1 MKPIVH
7 FVLTWTLFFLLSHS
21 SFAQSTGQTQ
31 SISFI
36 KARAMLRTG
45 ERLETDNGIL
55 FPTYLMASIGGRK
68 LTIQRE
74 NIRILEI
81 ARSNSAT
88 KGLIAGAGIGAGSFL
103 VVLAASVALAESSDD
118 WELYEPAALVG
129 IATMLTISGAVGGYA
144 IGSKTPQWETVSMNQ
159 PGAALYKFS
168 PRDRYGLTVTVRL
181 SF

>member
-7 FVLTWTLFFLLSHS
+7 FVLTWTLFFLLSYS

-81 ARSNSAT
+81 ARSNGAT

-159 PGAALYKFS
+159 PGAALYRFS
-168 PRDRYGLTVTVRL
+168 PRDRHRLTVAVRL